1 MGAGAAKLYEPQ
13 MIDFKDILFGPSSM
27 KLLSFD
33 GLTVLFV
40 EDVHEPPKEKIC
52 GNYSDKTK
60 WIDSVLDQLFTKVNF
75 PINFFLETTEF
86 YKSYLQKFKQED
98 LFKDDRGIT
107 KSVYL
112 FHNCVNITEKEC
124 GYLDTHVFFNNMEIR
139 RFEAS
144 KKYSFNTGKLSFLKL
159 AFSGERDTLFDLPE
173 LYLNKVIRDILVK
186 TRYYNVI
193 VEVPDIKRKIEKT
206 TRRFNEDL
214 KYRNPDHDLELDV
227 ILDVFEKHDSTFE
240 YTKTDDKAKNHLE
253 KILEMLNLLNDPDK
267 LKSLFSNLLY
277 SQKLDDNF
285 DIFKSMF
292 SMFNETREIFG
303 DEKNPHF
310 KFSKQLKTGIYDEN
324 IKKQIL
330 EYIDELCNKQEFKK
344 EITDAIKICE
354 RLITIIFEKTN
365 NFQKLRDI
373 NNLMTGIRNIFF
385 DIHKLTFDM
394 YNIARFM
401 RMYPFDESEFEFAI
415 VYAGRDHT
423 TNMIGFL
430 TKYYKGKIIASIN
443 TNSDE
448 DACIKF
454 DTKQKF
460 VKTLDEILLKLQS
473 KDIIT
478 NNFFLE
484 KIPRREDINLEN
496 VKKEIKILK
505 KSKDSKS
512 KESLKEIIKLHKYLL
527 YDDRMKKRL
536 EKYSG
541 KQIVAK
547 PLLTTQIRSLPQP
560 SLITERPPPPKSTS
574 LQPSPDPSPQPSP
587 DPSPQPSLITERPP
601 PSKSTSLQPSKR
613 TLLHPSLSTE
623 RPLPPKRTSLQPSP
637 DPSPQALSENEN
649 KPGDLPGAVPNS
661 DGGYKYNSSLYFNHC
676 F

>member
-60 WIDSVLDQLFTKVNF
+60 WIDLVLHQLFKKVNF
-75 PINFFLETTEF
+75 PVNFFLETKEF
-86 YKSYLQKFKQED
+86 YKSYLKKFKQED
-98 LFKDDRGIT
+98 LFKDDRGLT
-107 KSVYL
+107 KSVDL
-112 FHNCVNITEKEC
+112 FHNCVNITKTEC

-144 KKYSFNTGKLSFLKL
+144 KKYSFNTGKLSFKKV
-159 AFSGERDTLFDLPE
+159 AFNGEKDTLFDLPE

-186 TRYYNVI
+186 TRYYVI
-193 VEVPDIKRKIEKT
+193 IENPDIKREIEVT
-206 TRRFNEDL
+206 TRKLMKDPKYTDL
-214 KYRNPDHDLELDV
+214 DYNLELDI
-227 ILDVFEKHDSTFE
+227 ILDVFQKHDSTFE

-344 EITDAIKICE
+344 TITDAIEICE
-354 RLITIIFEKTN
+354 RLITIIFEGRN

-448 DACIKF
+448 AACIKF

-460 VKTLDEILLKLQS
+460 VKTLDEILIKLQK

-478 NNFFLE
+478 RNFFLE
-484 KIPRREDINLEN
+484 EKPRREDINLEF
-496 VKKEIKILK
+496 VKQQIIELK
-505 KSKDSKS
+505 NSKDAKS
-512 KESLKEIIKLHKYLL
+512 KESLKEIIKLHKCLL

-536 EKYSG
+536 KKYSG
-541 KQIVAK
+541 KQIVAEP
-547 PLLTTQIRSLPQP
+547 PLKIVY
-560 SLITERPPPPKSTS
+560 
-574 LQPSPDPSPQPSP
+574 
-587 DPSPQPSLITERPP
+587 P
-601 PSKSTSLQPSKR
+601 PSSDDESKAPE
-613 TLLHPSLSTE
+613 LIQLSTQT
-623 RPLPPKRTSLQPSP
+623 RPLPLPSHIQLAP
-637 DPSPQALSENEN
+637 LLIRDSSDDESEVSEVSKLIPLPPLLIRDSSDDESEVPELIRNDKSEDPSN
-649 KPGDLPGAVPNS
+649 LPGAVPNS